1 MGKDLDVF
9 IQIGAVSTTNSASSG
24 AKKFRYVC
32 PGVESIAGVAPTD
45 PTMSQTI
52 TVTGTNFGNQA
63 DQITAKVRKPEY
75 IISNYSSDPSFNEYF
90 ESSQVTIDTSYGT
103 PNDFTKDYRLSF
115 VVLRDMAQSF
125 LS

>member
-1 MGKDLDVF
+1 METKP
-9 IQIGAVSTTNSASSG
+9 
-24 AKKFRYVC
+24 KK
-32 PGVESIAGVAPTD
+32 
-45 PTMSQTI
+45 
-52 TVTGTNFGNQA
+52 N
-63 DQITAKVRKPEY
+63 TAKVRKPEY